1 MRDETL
7 ALHAGF
13 DADPATKALAAA
25 MRGPLGVVP

>member
-13 DADPATKALAAA
+13 EADLDLTLAAA
-25 MRGPLGVVP
+25 MRTRLSIAP